1 MLVVLYGSVLIKII
15 SVNILLVHHKTYY
28 TVFPKSPG
36 TVLLLVNV
44 WSLNIGNS
52 QITRAVTQSQN
63 KIIIEEW
70 ISIPNFPYSLQYN
83 LICTE
88 CLISRA

>member
-15 SVNILLVHHKTYY
+15 SVNILLVLHKTYY

-36 TVLLLVNV
+36 TALLLVNV
-44 WSLNIGNS
+44 WSINIENS

-63 KIIIEEW
+63 KIIIEEP
-70 ISIPNFPYSLQYN
+70 ISIPNFSYFLQYN
-83 LICTE
+83 LICT
-88 CLISRA
+88 L